1 MPVIVEMPRRERPR
15 EVVVWMPDA
24 ARSALVELAK
34 RLVREGRGDLIIAV
48 EGLKWVE
55 GGVSHRLLIRPVLLP
70 DSRGERVDAEYF
82 LAIEKYLREN
92 KAAVVAW
99 AHVHHFPGG
108 HTWLS
113 STDLGTLR
121 LMEWADPGVVFL
133 VSDGGE
139 NLSAWAYDGAGG
151 AKRVEIRFLPTTP
164 QALYKSGRVEP
175 LLLKPAERSELDQ
188 LVELRH
194 SQETPLEEV
203 KRACEEAYKALL
215 QSYLKTEAMI
225 YAMAHYLKQL
235 EILKRKSS
243 IRFLR

>member
-1 MPVIVEMPRRERPR
+1 MPVIVGTPRRERPR
-15 EVVVWMPDA
+15 EVVVWMLDA

-34 RLVREGRGDLIIAV
+34 RLVKEGRGDLIIAV

-55 GGVSHRLLIRPVLLP
+55 DGVSHRLLLRPILLP

-92 KAAVVAW
+92 KAAIVAW
-99 AHVHHFPGG
+99 AHIHHFPGG

-113 STDLGTLR
+113 RTDLGTLR
-121 LMEWADPGVVFL
+121 LMDWADPGVVFL

-139 NLSAWAYDGAGG
+139 NLSAWAYDGVGG
-151 AKRVEIRFLPTTP
+151 AKKVEIRLLSTAP

-175 LLLKPAERSELDQ
+175 LAPAERSELDQ
-188 LVELRH
+188 PVEVRH
-194 SQETPLEEV
+194 GQETSLEEV

-225 YAMAHYLKQL
+225 YAMERNLKQL
-235 EILKRKSS
+235 ETLKRKNSS